1 MKRQTNRCRQGILL
15 ASFLLLMLGIMGSCR
30 KGDDVIVHVTK
41 VQTVSYKIAVVL
53 PIGSEGEYKA
63 RLDSTVNW
71 ALENMRLAQK
81 VLIAQGDSMTVDL
94 DIEWYDEDNVDL
106 KTLSAELAR
115 RDDIL
120 LVVGP
125 LRNSNVDIMASA
137 CSATGKTLIV
147 PYATSENIIR
157 RYSVGTAGVKNKNPF
172 LWSLCETDVSQCEAL
187 MAKAWEGG
195 AKTISL
201 LSPNDDYG
209 QTYFDWIPFQAN
221 EMGMNLTVNAQYSSG
236 NLSEQAMQVLGSG
249 VDCAICAVRTADEAR
264 AVLEAKQKLGEKAPR
279 VLFSNGALSASLLNF
294 GDLAEGA
301 EGVAPYADP
310 STGFEVAYEERF
322 GMSPA
327 GAESQVYDAIL
338 LAGFTAF
345 VRNYMECGD
354 DYTQDEMNPNEII
367 SQMTSLEGNPYPV
380 WNELGLRTL
389 LMLLKNGMYVTMK
402 GASGELTFDS
412 ESYTSLLQSTYVHW
426 MIYEGNILTIDYT
439 SSDGSNRVTP
449 TLASWNWQ
457 AKNMETIV
465 DQNVDISYK
474 PLKDQ
479 WAVLVQGSK
488 GWRNYR
494 HQADVLNMYQLLKS
508 KGWDDD
514 HIILIMANDIVD
526 NASNKYFGEVRAY
539 SDGDNLYQDVQLD
552 YDTDTMSVADI
563 NEIFMGRQSQHLP
576 VVLPSTDETNVLFF
590 WSGHGCL
597 EDLNHKT
604 DGFNWGS
611 SSVFSTKMLKQM
623 LTQMHDEGRYRKMLL
638 LFEPCYSENMI
649 DQSEGLPGILSFA
662 SASSNEQSFADYHSS
677 TLSVWMS
684 DRFSN
689 NVVKQMKENSQQT
702 YKDLYVYLAE
712 HTLGSHVH
720 VANASCFGNLYTNTP
735 SEFFDIKK

>member
-1 MKRQTNRCRQGILL
+1 MKMETNKHRVGMWL
-15 ASFLLLMLGIMGSCR
+15 ASFLLLMLGVMTACTQE
-30 KGDDVIVHVTK
+30 DDVIIHVTK
-41 VQTVSYKIAVVL
+41 VKTVSYKIAVVL
-53 PIGSEGEYKA
+53 PLSESGEYKA

-71 ALENMRLAQK
+71 ALENLRSAQK
-81 VLIAQGDSMTVDL
+81 LIIAQGDTTAVDL

-106 KTLSAELAR
+106 EELSNELAL
-115 RDDIL
+115 RDDIM

-137 CSATGKTLIV
+137 CSATNKTLIV

-157 RYSVGTAGVKNKNPF
+157 RYSVGTAGVKNQKPF

-209 QTYFDWIPFQAN
+209 QTFFDWIPFQAN
-221 EMGMNLTVNAQYSSG
+221 EMGMTLTLSAQYSDGDLASD
-236 NLSEQAMQVLGSG
+236 AAQVLGSG
-249 VDCAICAVRTADEAR
+249 VDCAICAVRTAEEAR
-264 AVLEAKQKLGEKAPR
+264 VVLEEKKKLGEKAPR
-279 VLFSNGALSASLLNF
+279 VLFSNGALSASLLSF

-310 STGFEVAYEERF
+310 ATGFQVAYEEHF

-345 VRNYMECGD
+345 VRE
-354 DYTQDEMNPNEII
+354 YTNEEIDTNEII
-367 SQMTSLEGNPYPV
+367 RQMTSLGEEPYPI
-380 WNELGLRTL
+380 WNELGLRSL
-389 LMLLKNGMYVTMK
+389 ILLLKKGSYVKLM
-402 GASGELTFDS
+402 GASGLLRFDS
-412 ESYTSLLQSTYVHW
+412 EAYTSLLQSTYVHW
-426 MIYEGNILTIDYT
+426 VIYDNNVLPIDYR
-439 SSDGSNRVTP
+439 SSDGNNRVTS

-457 AKNMETIV
+457 AKNLQNIV
-465 DQNVDISYK
+465 DQNVNISYK
-474 PLKDQ
+474 PLSDQ

-488 GWRNYR
+488 GWKNYR

-514 HIILIMANDIVD
+514 HIILIMPDDIANHE
-526 NASNKYFGEVRAY
+526 SNKYPGEVRSY
-539 SDGDNLYQDVQLD
+539 GDGDNLYQNVQLD
-552 YDTDTMSVADI
+552 YNTDTLSVADI
-563 NEIFMGRQSQHLP
+563 SDIFLGIQSQHLP
-576 VVLPSTDETNVLFF
+576 VVLPTTDESNILFF
-590 WSGHGCL
+590 WSVHGCL
-597 EDLNHKT
+597 GDFSSEGN
-604 DGFNWGS
+604 GFNWGS
-611 SSVFSTKMLKQM
+611 NGVFSESMLKQM
-623 LTQMHDEGRYRKMLL
+623 LTQMHSEERYRKMLL

-649 DQSEGLPGILSFA
+649 VQTEGLPGILGFA
-662 SASSNEQSFADYHSS
+662 SASGNEQSFADYHSS
-677 TLSVWMS
+677 ILSVWMS

-689 NVVKQMKENSQQT
+689 NVVKQMKDNTNQT
-702 YKDLYVYLAE
+702 YKEFYVYLAE

-735 SEFFDIKK
+735 SEFFDIN